1 MRHDNKKKEN
11 AHASVWHKYAMSY
24 CKIAPG
30 HPFHGPYHDR
40 EYGFPIRGDAALLER
55 LALEINQ
62 AGLSWLTML
71 QKRENF
77 RRAFAGFDP
86 EKVAQF
92 GARERRRLL
101 HDAGIIRNRLK
112 IAAVIENAR
121 RVLAMR
127 ETHGSFAKWL
137 DAHHPRS
144 RKEWQRLFKET
155 FVFTGGEIV
164 GAFLESTGYLRGAHK
179 PSCPV
184 YRKVAKKKPKWMT
197 KDPGG
202 ATPAYSGLDERS

>member
-1 MRHDNKKKEN
+1 
-11 AHASVWHKYAMSY
+11 MSY
-24 CKIAPG
+24 CRAAQG

-40 EYGFPIRGDAALLER
+40 EYGFPVRDEAALLER

-71 QKRENF
+71 VKRENF

-86 EKVAQF
+86 DAVAAF
-92 GARERRRLL
+92 GARETRRLMA
-101 HDAGIIRNRLK
+101 DAGIVRNRLK

-121 RVLAMR
+121 RLRAIR
-127 ETHGSFAKWL
+127 KTHGSFARWL

-144 RKEWQRLFKET
+144 AEEWQKLFKQT

-164 GAFLESTGYLRGAHK
+164 KSFLLSTGYLRGAHV

-184 YRKVAKKKPKWMT
+184 YARVAKKKPAWMRT
-197 KDPGG
+197 ARPGSRRKRVTSAG
-202 ATPAYSGLDERS
+202 RTP

>member
-1 MRHDNKKKEN
+1 
-11 AHASVWHKYAMSY
+11 VSY
-24 CKIAPG
+24 CRAAKG

-40 EYGFPIRGDAALLER
+40 EYGFPVRSEAALLER

-71 QKRENF
+71 KKRDGF

-86 EKVAQF
+86 ERVAAF
-92 GARERRRLL
+92 GARERRRLIA
-101 HDAGIIRNRLK
+101 DAGIIRNRLK

-121 RVLAMR
+121 RLLAIR

-137 DAHHPRS
+137 DAHHPRPA
-144 RKEWQRLFKET
+144 KEWQKLFKKT

-164 GAFLESTGYLRGAHK
+164 KSFLLSTGYLRGAHV

-184 YRKVAKKKPKWMT
+184 YGKVAKTEPAWM
-197 KDPGG
+197 KSARRRPPR
-202 ATPAYSGLDERS
+202 PARSS